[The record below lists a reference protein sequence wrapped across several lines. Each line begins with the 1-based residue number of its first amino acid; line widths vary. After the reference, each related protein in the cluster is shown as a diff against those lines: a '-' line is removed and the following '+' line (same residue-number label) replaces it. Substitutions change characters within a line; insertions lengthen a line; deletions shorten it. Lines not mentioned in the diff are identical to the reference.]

1 MSRRNIIVFLLVL
14 LLLAAIVLAV
24 LKGGACRDP
33 DPPEHPVPV
42 DAPYDET
49 STPIAAPAAK

>member
-1 MSRRNIIVFLLVL
+1 MSRRRKIAVFVL
-14 LLLAAIVLAV
+14 LLLGLAILIFKAHP
-24 LKGGACRDP
+24 CRDP
-33 DPPEHPVPV
+33 DPPDHPVPV